1 VRGIYHVVDWLKG
14 SEREISIGRHY
25 VETGQGTVD
34 KLRNEYELK
43 NEELEK
49 ILAELYALQTLF
61 EKSGVKRS
69 DSEKKRLNK
78 ILNDLK
84 LEVEQ
89 YRATHI
95 NEKKAKN

>member
-1 VRGIYHVVDWLKG
+1 M
-14 SEREISIGRHY
+14 
-25 VETGQGTVD
+25 
-34 KLRNEYELK
+34 
-43 NEELEK
+43 
-49 ILAELYALQTLF
+49 QTLF

-78 ILNDLK
+78 ILGDLK

-95 NEKKAKN
+95 NEKKAKS